1 MKPDQALQL
10 QLVDKEKNPIHLS
23 KVFLDID
30 LYTHGN
36 YRYGFR
42 LGSTNDQGR
51 FHLNYGLVE
60 AKRAEA
66 AKIFL
71 MDYNTL
77 LADCDDRV
85 KISVPTPEI
94 LKKAYDG
101 IGQWFGGRV
110 PDYAEGWSTANNAKI
125 KAVDVFVELTQGE
138 SLVPIYCEVMNEGGS

>member
-23 KVFLDID
+23 QVFLDID
-30 LYTHGN
+30 LYIHGN
-36 YRYGFR
+36 YRFGFR

-51 FHLNYGLVE
+51 YHVDYALVE

-71 MDYNTL
+71 MDYNTP
-77 LADCDDRV
+77 LAGCDDRV

-101 IGQWFGGRV
+101 IGQWFEGRV
-110 PDYAEGWSTANNAKI
+110 PDYADGWITANNAKI
-125 KAVDVFVELTQGE
+125 KAEDVFVELTERE
-138 SLVPIYCEVMNEGGS
+138 SVVPIYCEVMK